1 MPKPLLGF
9 KSTYMIKTD
18 ILLIVN
24 NNNLLYKICRTLTTS
39 NAVNQIVILGRE
51 TYEESLPERCHFIKT
66 DHPYSFKS
74 FKEALDHCSSPYLAI
89 VKKAH
94 FSSGFQNGILNMT
107 KILKSTDSHM
117 VYGNYTIVDESS
129 NSVYPLI
136 QAQPG
141 SLRDDFDYGYVQ
153 CFQME
158 QVKNYLTKSGN
169 ENLQYSAL
177 YALQLSALSDG
188 KSLHI
193 PQPCY
198 TVTPSKNSENTHFKY
213 LEASQEIIQKEME
226 VVCTQH
232 LETIGAKV
240 APPFKEL
247 EADDT
252 FDIIASVIIPV
263 KNREKTIK
271 DAVTSALRQ
280 KTNFR
285 FNVIVVDN
293 FSTDKTTKYLQKLDT
308 KIIHHIPTRKD
319 LGIGGCWNEALLH
332 PACGKYAVQ
341 LDSDDLYSDENTL
354 QSIVDKFKEEN
365 CAMVIG
371 AYSLVDFKLNT
382 LPPGLIDHKE
392 WTPDNG
398 ANNALRINGFGAPR
412 AFYTPLAKKIGFP
425 NTSYGEDYA
434 LALRIASE
442 YKVGRIYT
450 SLYLCRRWN
459 DNTDASLSI
468 EKKNTYNTY
477 KDWIRTCE
485 IFRRQKE

>member
-1 MPKPLLGF
+1 
-9 KSTYMIKTD
+9 MIKTD
-18 ILLIVN
+18 VLLVVN
-24 NNNLLYKICRTLTTS
+24 QNTLLHKICRTLTTS
-39 NAVNQIVILGRE
+39 NAVNKVVILG
-51 TYEESLPERCHFIKT
+51 TEECDEMLPERCHFLKT

-74 FKEALDHCSSPYLAI
+74 FQEAVDMCSSSHLAVI
-89 VKKAH
+89 KRAH
-94 FSSGFQNGILNMT
+94 FKSGFQKGIIDMT
-107 KILKSTDSHM
+107 KILKSTGSHM
-117 VYGNYTIVDESS
+117 VYGNYTVADDNGSL
-129 NSVYPLI
+129 VYPLI

-153 CFQME
+153 CFQMKL
-158 QVKNYLTKSGN
+158 VKDYFATPGN
-169 ENLQYSAL
+169 ENLQFSAL
-177 YALQLSALSDG
+177 YALQLLALRDG
-188 KSLHI
+188 KCLHI

-198 TVTPSKNSENTHFKY
+198 TITPAKNRENTHFKY
-213 LEASQEIIQKEME
+213 LESSQEGIQKEME
-226 VVCTQH
+226 KVCTQH

-240 APPFKEL
+240 SPPFKEIVA
-247 EADDT
+247 EEI
-252 FDIIASVIIPV
+252 FDFTATVIIPV

-271 DAVTSALRQ
+271 DAVKSALKQR
-280 KTNFR
+280 TNFR

-293 FSTDKTTKYLQKLDT
+293 FSTDKTTKYLQKLDK
-308 KIIHHIPTRKD
+308 KIIHHIPRRKD
-319 LGIGGCWNEALLH
+319 LGIGGCWNEALMH

-371 AYSLVDFKLNT
+371 AYSLVDFKLNA

-412 AFYTPLAKKIGFP
+412 AFYTPLAKEIGFP

-450 SLYLCRRWN
+450 SLYLCRRWQ

-485 IFRRQKE
+485 IFRRQQQ